1 MLQRLSEAAAA
12 WARRWVPDPFVLA
25 VLLTAVTF
33 AACLACAGGP
43 AGARLSTLL
52 AAWGSK
58 QGLWDPA
65 LLAFTVQIM
74 LVLVTGHALASTR
87 PVRAAID
94 RVADLPR
101 TQGQAA
107 ALTALVA
114 CATGLLNWG
123 LSLIVGALFARQVGA
138 RCRARGLRIH
148 YPLVV
153 AAGYTGLLVWHGGL
167 SGSAPLKVTS
177 AADVKAVVADAE
189 VIAAVGSFVAR
200 AVPGAPADGAIPTA
214 LTLFR
219 PLNLAVSALLLLVVP
234 ALLALMG
241 PRRAE
246 DAREIDDA
254 TAKAALASPPPPVDD
269 ATPAARLEGS
279 RLLAWGLV
287 LLGVAH
293 LGQRLLSDRPGPLDL
308 DTINLVFF
316 LLGLALHGSLRSYGR
331 AVSEAIEGTAGILVQ
346 FPLYFGMVGLMKASG
361 FVAAVS
367 GGLVGAAGGSSA
379 LYLALT
385 FLVAG
390 VVSVFVPSGGGQ
402 WAVQGSVVLHGAVVV
417 GADPGLAVL
426 ALAWG
431 DQWANMLQPF
441 WALPLLGLCGVR
453 AGEIM
458 GYTILLM
465 LLVTPAF
472 VLPLLVAG

>member
-1 MLQRLSEAAAA
+1 M
-12 WARRWVPDPFVLA
+12 
-25 VLLTAVTF
+25 
-33 AACLACAGGP
+33 
-43 AGARLSTLL
+43 
-52 AAWGSK
+52 
-58 QGLWDPA
+58 
-65 LLAFTVQIM
+65 
-74 LVLVTGHALASTR
+74 
-87 PVRAAID
+87 RAAID

-138 RCRARGLRIH
+138 RCRARGVRIH

-177 AADVKAVVADAE
+177 AADVKAVVADAGT
-189 VIAAVGSFVAR
+189 IAAVGSFVAR
-200 AVPGAPADGAIPTA
+200 AVPGAPADGAIPTT

-219 PLNLAVSALLLLVVP
+219 PANLAVSVLLLAVVP

-241 PRRAE
+241 PRRPE
-246 DAREIDDA
+246 DAREIDEA
-254 TAKAALASPPPPVDD
+254 VAKAALDAPQPPAGDD
-269 ATPAARLEGS
+269 TPAARLEGS

-287 LLGVAH
+287 ALGVAH
-293 LGQRLLSDRPGPLDL
+293 FGERLLDDARRPLDL
-308 DTINLVFF
+308 DTINLAFF
-316 LLGLALHGSLRSYGR
+316 LVGLALHGSLRSYGR
-331 AVSEAIEGTAGILVQ
+331 AVGEAIEGTAGILVQ

-367 GGLVGAAGGSSA
+367 GGLVGLAGGSGA
-379 LYLALT
+379 LYLVLT

-465 LLVTPAF
+465 LLVTPVF